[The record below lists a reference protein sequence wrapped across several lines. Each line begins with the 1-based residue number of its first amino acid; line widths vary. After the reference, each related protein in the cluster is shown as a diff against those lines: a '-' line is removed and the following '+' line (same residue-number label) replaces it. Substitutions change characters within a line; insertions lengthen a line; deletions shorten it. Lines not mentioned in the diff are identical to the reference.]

1 MFIFSKPPVEK
12 KLNFDNID
20 VDELVKET
28 TPPLEGCRREPFES
42 FGNFYF
48 SSQSEGY
55 HLRAD
60 YKNMSE
66 LEKWKYIAL
75 CNTYWMYFYEWC
87 YKKKHYEEYKVQ
99 LKEWAKKNPDFLITL
114 KELEKQ
120 EGSNS

>member
-1 MFIFSKPPVEK
+1 MYVFDEPPVEK
-12 KLNFDNID
+12 KLDFDNVD
-20 VDELVKET
+20 VDKLVYEAIA
-28 TPPLEGCRREPFES
+28 PFEGCGREPFES
-42 FGNFYF
+42 FGDFYF
-48 SSQSEGY
+48 SNLSEGFN
-55 HLRAD
+55 LRTD
-60 YKNMSE
+60 YKDMSE

>member
-1 MFIFSKPPVEK
+1 MYIFSKPPFEK
-12 KLNFDNID
+12 KLDFDNID
-20 VDELVKET
+20 VNELVKEA
-28 TPPLEGCRREPFES
+28 TPPFEGCRREPFES
-42 FGNFYF
+42 FGKYYF
-48 SSQSEGY
+48 EVADGFN
-55 HLRAD
+55 LRAD
-60 YKNMSE
+60 YKDMDE

-87 YKKKHYEEYKVQ
+87 YEKKHYEEYKAQ

>member
-1 MFIFSKPPVEK
+1 
-12 KLNFDNID
+12 
-20 VDELVKET
+20 
-28 TPPLEGCRREPFES
+28 
-42 FGNFYF
+42 
-48 SSQSEGY
+48 
-55 HLRAD
+55 
-60 YKNMSE
+60 MSE